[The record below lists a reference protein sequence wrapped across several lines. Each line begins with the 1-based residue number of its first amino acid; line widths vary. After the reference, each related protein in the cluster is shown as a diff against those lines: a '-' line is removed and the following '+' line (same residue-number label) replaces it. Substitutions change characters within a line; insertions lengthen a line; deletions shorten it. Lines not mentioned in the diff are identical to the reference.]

1 MTATL
6 QNIDQLLVHMPAYG
20 MANLRFG
27 VRGERDGGD
36 RWTAALF
43 VNNLTNNHVL
53 LDPQPQISLQTQAFE
68 RYVINQP
75 LTAGIDVS
83 YAFR

>member
-1 MTATL
+1 
-6 QNIDQLLVHMPAYG
+6 
-20 MANLRFG
+20 
-27 VRGERDGGD
+27 
-36 RWTAALF
+36 
-43 VNNLTNNHVL
+43 VNNFTNKHVL
-53 LDPQPQISLQTQAFE
+53 LDPQPQIALQTSAFE

>member
-1 MTATL
+1 MS
-6 QNIDQLLVHMPAYG
+6 AYS
-20 MANLRFG
+20 MANFRLG
-27 VRGERDGGD
+27 IRGERDNGD
-36 RWTAALF
+36 HWTAALF
-43 VNNLTNNHVL
+43 VNNLTNTHVL
-53 LDPQPQISLQTQAFE
+53 LDPQPQIALQTSAFE